1 MKALILA
8 AGYATR
14 LYPLTLNFPK
24 PLLKVGGRPIV
35 EHIIAKIAGA
45 GADEIFIVTNDKY
58 YPHFLDWS
66 GSFRSNV
73 PVKIINDGTKS
84 NEDRLGAV
92 GDINFVITNENI
104 QEDLMIIAGDN
115 LFEFD
120 IKDLAAL
127 SGKKNSSAIAAR
139 DINDFEAAKRFGVLA
154 LGKDNKIVEF
164 AEKPAQ
170 PKSTLVSTACYVLK
184 KEDVEELKKCFKEM
198 KPDNLGDFITYLIS
212 KKDVYAYVFS
222 EQWFDIGSHEQLKE
236 ADIFYSLNR

>member
-35 EHIIAKIAGA
+35 EYIIAKIAGA

-66 GSFRSNV
+66 RSFKSNV

-92 GDINFVITNENI
+92 GDINFVITRENI
-104 QEDLMIIAGDN
+104 HEDLMIIAGDN

-120 IKDLAAL
+120 LNCLVNL
-127 SGKKNSSAIAAR
+127 SINRKSSAIAAR
-139 DINDFEAAKRFGVLA
+139 DINDLEAVKKFSTLI
-154 LGKDNKIVEF
+154 LDNNSRIIEF
-164 AEKPAQ
+164 IEKPPQ
-170 PKSTLVSTACYVLK
+170 PKTTLIGTACYVLK

-198 KPDNLGDFITYLIS
+198 KPDNLGDFIAYLIS

-236 ADIFYSLNR
+236 ADIFYSK